1 MTTQPELIRQND
13 LLNRLVIDRTNM
25 EELGRVETLWAYTPA
40 HKVLGFICK
49 SGFLGNQKGAFNLAQ
64 IHTLG
69 DSTILVS
76 SRPQETDAEKVRQL
90 ESLVNCEVWS
100 DSGRRIGRIIDY
112 RFHLKTGLISDYLFT
127 TGDLSA
133 ITEGIYLLPPSKI
146 LSMGRRR
153 VLVADSAVDSL
164 SAYREGI
171 KRKLTKA
178 GEVLKEEYSQV
189 THQAQSLTS
198 QAKERARSLSQR
210 AKEKVQSLNAQLRE
224 NTQHLTQQIQET
236 SQGFV
241 EQVKEQTQILQDQLN
256 EEPHE
261 DTIVEPVSDSIDDF
275 DAIFEDWDDSAPVT
289 APNPAVENTPS
300 VDEWDDFPPATVPDS
315 ATAPN
320 PAVESTP
327 AADEWDDFPPAT
339 SPNPAVVDHSAVES
353 TPTFDEW
360 DDFPPATVPDS
371 AIESTSDFD
380 DWDDDPSTATV
391 NSTVQNTSTVENTP
405 DTATPNS
412 VPSKRTV
419 DASLADDDD
428 DEPWL

>member
-1 MTTQPELIRQND
+1 MTTQPEVIRQSD

-153 VLVADSAVDSL
+153 VLVAESAVNSL

-178 GEVLKEEYSQV
+178 GEVLKEEYGQV
-189 THQAQSLTS
+189 TQQARSLTQQAQSLTT
-198 QAKERARSLSQR
+198 QAKERARLLSQR
-210 AKEKVQSLNAQLRE
+210 AKEKAQSLNAQLRE

-241 EQVKEQTQILQDQLN
+241 EQVKEQTQILQDQLD
-256 EEPHE
+256 EKPHE
-261 DTIVEPVSDSIDDF
+261 DEIFDPTSEPIDDF
-275 DAIFEDWDDSAPVT
+275 DAIFEDWDDS
-289 APNPAVENTPS
+289 
-300 VDEWDDFPPATVPDS
+300 VP

-320 PAVESTP
+320 PAAENPPPLDEWDTLP
-327 AADEWDDFPPAT
+327 AATQPNPALADKSAVGSTSSSDEWDDF
-339 SPNPAVVDHSAVES
+339 S
-353 TPTFDEW
+353 
-360 DDFPPATVPDS
+360 PATVPAS
-371 AIESTSDFD
+371 ATEITSDFD
-380 DWDDDPSTATV
+380 DWDDSPSVAAV
-391 NSTVQNTSTVENTP
+391 NSTDETTP

-412 VPSKRTV
+412 APSKTTV
-419 DASLADDDD
+419 EPSLSNDDD